1 MVEQQPYKL
10 RVTGSIPVRPIPLTY
25 HKQKRKIGERNM
37 DNEIFKEIA
46 NKFREV
52 AELFDAMVKCEDE
65 ETLEEYQLK
74 YIAKM
79 LKINKLADKLQGN
92 KNE

>member
-10 RVTGSIPVRPIPLTY
+10 CVTGSIPVRPI
-25 HKQKRKIGERNM
+25 HEKRKKGERNM

-46 NKFREV
+46 KIYREV
-52 AELFDAMVKCEDE
+52 AELFDTMAECEDDE
-65 ETLEEYQLK
+65 MLEEYQIE

-79 LKINKLADKLQGN
+79 LKINKLGN
-92 KNE
+92 KL